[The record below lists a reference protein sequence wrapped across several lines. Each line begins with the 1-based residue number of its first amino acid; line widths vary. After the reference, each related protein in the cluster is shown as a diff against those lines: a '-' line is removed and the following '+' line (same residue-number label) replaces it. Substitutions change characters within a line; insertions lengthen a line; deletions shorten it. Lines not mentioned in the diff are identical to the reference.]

1 MNVRRIFILLTGT
14 LVVAATMLPDA
25 CGGFTRPC
33 LYVEGILGAAILL
46 CMVLYSRVVKPL
58 HVANMGIDLLR
69 EQDYGSRLA
78 PVGQKD
84 ADRIVELFND
94 LMDNLK
100 TERLRTLETD
110 HLLSLLIEASPT
122 GIISIGNNDR
132 IILCNSASCTILGE
146 DPIGKRLDELSS
158 QVARE
163 CSMLEKDESRVV
175 RLTDTKIYRCS
186 RLSFMDRGMSRPFIL
201 IETLTDEVRRAER
214 EAYGKVIR
222 VIGHEVNNSLASIS
236 SLLRLLLDTKPWGD
250 DELLTEAVEGSSR
263 RADRL
268 AAFISAYSGVVKIP
282 PLNTTPATTNRLITD
297 LQPFLCSMAY
307 SAGVNVEFDLDAD
320 ATRQYQM
327 DLSLMEQVIVN
338 IFKNA
343 IESIGDRPDGKITI
357 STGTR
362 GHIIITDNGAGL
374 STEAQRSLFTP
385 FFSTKPS
392 GQGLGLMFVSEIL
405 NRHEATFSLGTS
417 TDDGLTRFT
426 IKLK

>member
-1 MNVRRIFILLTGT
+1 M
-14 LVVAATMLPDA
+14 
-25 CGGFTRPC
+25 
-33 LYVEGILGAAILL
+33 
-46 CMVLYSRVVKPL
+46 
-58 HVANMGIDLLR
+58 
-69 EQDYGSRLA
+69 
-78 PVGQKD
+78 
-84 ADRIVELFND
+84 
-94 LMDNLK
+94 
-100 TERLRTLETD
+100 
-110 HLLSLLIEASPT
+110 
-122 GIISIGNNDR
+122 
-132 IILCNSASCTILGE
+132 GE

-417 TDDGLTRFT
+417 PDDGLTRFT

>member
-1 MNVRRIFILLTGT
+1 MNVRRIFILLTGAM
-14 LVVAATMLPDA
+14 VAAAAMLPDA

-417 TDDGLTRFT
+417 PDDGLTRFT